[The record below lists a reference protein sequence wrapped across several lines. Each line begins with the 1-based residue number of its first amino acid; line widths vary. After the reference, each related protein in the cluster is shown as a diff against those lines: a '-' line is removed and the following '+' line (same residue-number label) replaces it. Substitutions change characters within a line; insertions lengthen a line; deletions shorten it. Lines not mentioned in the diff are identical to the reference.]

1 MAEGTTT
8 YGDINQRTAAFAAA
22 DMLRHSEPWLILS
35 KMGMTKPLPKNK
47 AETMKFRRP
56 IPLAAATTP
65 VVEGV
70 TPTAQKISYE
80 DVSVTLKQYGRPIEI
95 TDKVTELSEDPVM
108 DTATMLAGEQAGATI
123 EQVLYGILRA
133 GTNVFYANG
142 ASRSAVN
149 TVLTLNKQRAVTR
162 ALAAQKALKITRML
176 KSGPEYGVSAV
187 EAAYVAVAHTD
198 LDSDIRNLTG
208 FIPVAKYGSRPSS
221 RCAIS
226 SRRTSTRS
234 LTRAGSTATWSSRP
248 PAPMR
253 TCIPSCT
260 SARMRSPRCRSR
272 AKRLSFR
279 WSSTPARR
287 RRATRWASAAM
298 SRGRRGTRRS
308 SSTTCGWLASKSR
321 FPSSNHLGAAR
332 REPPQQE

>member
-108 DTATMLAGEQAGATI
+108 DTATMLAGEQAGGTI
-123 EQVLYGILRA
+123 EQVLYGVLRA

-208 FIPVAKYGSRPSS
+208 FIPVAKYGSRQP
-221 RCAIS
+221 IS
-226 SRRTSTRS
+226 EHEIGSVEQVRYILSPD
-234 LTRAGSTATWSSRP
+234 LDPFADAGG
-248 PAPMR
+248 
-253 TCIPSCT
+253 
-260 SARMRSPRCRSR
+260 
-272 AKRLSFR
+272 LD
-279 WSSTPARR
+279 
-287 RRATRWASAAM
+287 
-298 SRGRRGTRRS
+298 GNVVL
-308 SSTTCGWLASKSR
+308 STTGTNADVYPILYFGQDAFAQVPLKGEEAIVPMVLNPGKPSKSDPMAQR
-321 FPSSNHLGAAR
+321 GYVSWKAWYAAVILNDLWMAR
-332 REPPQQE
+332 LEVAVSVL

>member
-1 MAEGTTT
+1 MATTT
-8 YGDINQRTAAFAAA
+8 YGDINQRTAGYAAA
-22 DMLRHSEPWLILS
+22 DMLRHAEPWLILS
-35 KMGMTKPLPKNK
+35 KMGMTRPIPKNK

-56 IPLAAATTP
+56 VPLAAATTP

-70 TPTAQKISYE
+70 TPTAQKIAYE

-123 EQVLYGILRA
+123 EQVLYGVLKA

-142 ASRSAVN
+142 ASRAAVN

-187 EAAYVAVAHTD
+187 EAAYVAVGHTD

-208 FIPVAKYGSRPSS
+208 FIPVAKYGNRQP
-221 RCAIS
+221 IS
-226 SRRTSTRS
+226 EHEIGSVEQVRYILSPD
-234 LTRAGSTATWSSRP
+234 LKPFPDAGGAKGSTVSTSGTSSDVYP
-248 PAPMR
+248 ILYLGQDAFAQVPLKGEEAIVPMVLQ
-253 TCIPSCT
+253 PG
-260 SARMRSPRCRSR
+260 
-272 AKRLSFR
+272 
-279 WSSTPARR
+279 TP
-287 RRATRWASAAM
+287 
-298 SRGRRGTRRS
+298 
-308 SSTTCGWLASKSR
+308 SKSDPMGQR
-321 FPSSNHLGAAR
+321 GYVSWKAWYAAVILNDLWMAR
-332 REPPQQE
+332 LEVAVSAL

>member
-1 MAEGTTT
+1 MADGTTT
-8 YGDINQRTAAFAAA
+8 YGDINQRTAGYAAA

-35 KMGMTKPLPKNK
+35 KMGMTKPIPKNK

-56 IPLAAATTP
+56 IPLAPATTP

-95 TDKVTELSEDPVM
+95 TDKVVELSEDPVL

-123 EQVLYGILRA
+123 EQVLYGVLKA

-142 ASRSAVN
+142 AARASVN

-187 EAAYVAVAHTD
+187 EAAYVGVAHTD
-198 LDSDIRNLTG
+198 LDSDIRNLAG
-208 FIPVAKYGSRPSS
+208 FIPVAKYGSRQTISEHEIGSVEQVRYILSPDLAPWSDAGGAKGAMVS
-221 RCAIS
+221 TSGVNADVYPILYLGQDAFAQVPLKGEEAIV
-226 SRRTSTRS
+226 
-234 LTRAGSTATWSSRP
+234 
-248 PAPMR
+248 PMVLN
-253 TCIPSCT
+253 PG
-260 SARMRSPRCRSR
+260 
-272 AKRLSFR
+272 
-279 WSSTPARR
+279 TP
-287 RRATRWASAAM
+287 
-298 SRGRRGTRRS
+298 
-308 SSTTCGWLASKSR
+308 SKSDPMGQR
-321 FPSSNHLGAAR
+321 GYVSWKAWYAAVILNDLWMAR
-332 REPPQQE
+332 LEVAVTAL

>member
-208 FIPVAKYGSRPSS
+208 FIPVAKYGSRQP
-221 RCAIS
+221 IS
-226 SRRTSTRS
+226 EHEIGSVEQVRYILSPD
-234 LTRAGSTATWSSRP
+234 LDPFADAGG
-248 PAPMR
+248 
-253 TCIPSCT
+253 
-260 SARMRSPRCRSR
+260 
-272 AKRLSFR
+272 LD
-279 WSSTPARR
+279 
-287 RRATRWASAAM
+287 
-298 SRGRRGTRRS
+298 GNVVL
-308 SSTTCGWLASKSR
+308 STTGTNADVYPILYFGQDAFAQVPLKGEEAIVPMVLNPGTPSKSDPMGQR
-321 FPSSNHLGAAR
+321 GYVSWKAWYAAVILNDLWMAR
-332 REPPQQE
+332 L

>member
-8 YGDINQRTAAFAAA
+8 YGDINQRTAGYAAA

-47 AETMKFRRP
+47 AEQMKFRRP
-56 IPLAAATTP
+56 IPLAVSTVP

-70 TPTAQKISYE
+70 TPTAQKITYE

-123 EQVLYGILRA
+123 EQVLYGVLKA

-142 ASRSAVN
+142 AARNAVN

-187 EAAYVAVAHTD
+187 EAAYVGVAHTD
-198 LDSDIRNLTG
+198 LDSDIRNLAG
-208 FIPVAKYGSRPSS
+208 FIPVAKYGNRQPISEHEIGSVEQVRYVLSPDLAPFPDAGGLDGNVVLSTS
-221 RCAIS
+221 GTNADVYPILYLGQDSFAQVPLKGEEAIV
-226 SRRTSTRS
+226 
-234 LTRAGSTATWSSRP
+234 
-248 PAPMR
+248 PMVLQ
-253 TCIPSCT
+253 PG
-260 SARMRSPRCRSR
+260 
-272 AKRLSFR
+272 
-279 WSSTPARR
+279 TP
-287 RRATRWASAAM
+287 
-298 SRGRRGTRRS
+298 
-308 SSTTCGWLASKSR
+308 SKSDPMGQR
-321 FPSSNHLGAAR
+321 GYVSWKAWYAAVILNDLWMAR
-332 REPPQQE
+332 LEVAVSVL